1 MHLLPLF
8 DTLLRSY
15 GPRFWWPAE
24 TPFEMMVG
32 AILTQNTA
40 WTNVEK
46 AIASFGDNLSPHY
59 IAGADAGELAE
70 IIRSTGYYNQKVI
83 KLKALTAWYA
93 KYDYKIDQV
102 KRVEG
107 AILRRELLTV
117 KGIGPETADSILLY
131 ALDKPFFVI
140 DAYTRRILY
149 RLGYDLP
156 TAYDDLRMNIQADI
170 PKDIYLYQEFH
181 ALIVEHAKRHCKK
194 KPACPACPL
203 EDRCPKRIEE

>member
-1 MHLLPLF
+1 MNLLPIF
-8 DTLLRSY
+8 DTLLQSY

-46 AIASFGDNLSPHY
+46 AIAGFGNKLSPEY
-59 IAGADAGELAE
+59 IAGADNAELGE
-70 IIRSTGYYNQKVI
+70 IIRSTGYFNQKVL
-83 KLKALTAWYA
+83 KLKALTAWYEG
-93 KYDYKIDQV
+93 YGYELEQV

-107 AILRRELLTV
+107 EVLRQELLSV
-117 KGIGPETADSILLY
+117 KGVGPETADSILLY

-140 DAYTRRILY
+140 DAYTRRIFY
-149 RLGYDLP
+149 RLGYDIP
-156 TAYDDLRMNIQADI
+156 SAYDDLRRDIQADV

-181 ALIVEHAKRHCKK
+181 ALIVEHAKRYCKK
-194 KPACPACPL
+194 KPSCPGCPL
-203 EDRCPKRIEE
+203 EERCQQRIEE

>member
-1 MHLLPLF
+1 MHLLAIF
-8 DTLLRSY
+8 DTLLSRY
-15 GPRFWWPAE
+15 GPRCWWPAE

-46 AIASFGDNLSPHY
+46 AIASFGDKLSPHY
-59 IAGADAGELAE
+59 IAATDAAELAE

-83 KLKALTAWYA
+83 KLKALTAWFA
-93 KYDYKIDQV
+93 RYDYEIEQAKTLDGQ
-102 KRVEG
+102 
-107 AILRRELLTV
+107 ALRQELLAV

-140 DAYTRRILY
+140 DAYTRRILH
-149 RLGYDLP
+149 RLGYDIP
-156 TAYDDLRMNIQADI
+156 SAYDDLRMNIQADI
-170 PKDIYLYQEFH
+170 PEDIDLYQEFH

-194 KPACPACPL
+194 NPDCPGCPL
-203 EDRCPKRIEE
+203 EEHCPRRIEE